1 VLSTSAAGEI
11 ADRID
16 QGVNGFVVPPGD
28 AEALRAPMEL
38 LAGDESLRSRMGEAA
53 TAKVAGQLPH
63 RWAEA
68 FEEAVDQL
76 LSPPSNA

>member
-1 VLSTSAAGEI
+1 
-11 ADRID
+11 
-16 QGVNGFVVPPGD
+16 
-28 AEALRAPMEL
+28 MEL

-63 RWAEA
+63 LWAEA

-76 LSPPSNA
+76 LSLPSNA